1 MEWLNL
7 HTRILDSQEVIG
19 SDPVER
25 GTWLMLLRFCIGQE
39 NGGVIAE
46 CKNWKDRKWQQL
58 VRVTQKE
65 ISTMSDLWAWSGE
78 NLVVTHYPIDKETEV
93 QANRENGKRGGRP
106 RKETEKKP
114 PALIPV
120 TESVNPSEN
129 SQETT
134 RRQIS
139 ETERKG
145 IGKEGERNGREE
157 KKITRGDV
165 CSLDEALEFAR
176 ACVMPPI
183 STKCAAD
190 WHDHML
196 AIGWQIKNM
205 PVCDWKA
212 ALRRYASKWNSYEQT
227 NTTKTK
233 ETTPHK
239 GIPEKIEV
247 KRL

>member
-7 HTRILDSQEVIG
+7 HTRILDSEEVIG

-25 GTWLMLLRFCIGQE
+25 GTWLMLLRYCIGQE

-65 ISTMSDLWAWSGE
+65 ISTTSDLWTWSGE

-93 QANRENGKRGGRP
+93 QTNRENGKRGGRP
-106 RKETEKKP
+106 KKETDKKP
-114 PALIPV
+114 PGLIPV
-120 TESVNPSEN
+120 TGSVNPSEN
-129 SQETT
+129 PQETN
-134 RRQIS
+134 RQEIA

-145 IGKEGERNGREE
+145 IGKEGNGIEE
-157 KKITRGDV
+157 KKERGDV
-165 CSLDEALEFAR
+165 CTLDQALEFAR
-176 ACVMPPI
+176 TCVMPPI
-183 STKCAAD
+183 SQDCAQG
-190 WHDHML
+190 WHDQML
-196 AIGWQIKNM
+196 AIGWQINNM
-205 PVCDWKA
+205 PVADWKA
-212 ALRRYASKWNSYEQT
+212 ALRRWASKWNTNNQT
-227 NTTKTK
+227 MRTNQKP
-233 ETTPHK
+233 TTPHK